1 MSHQNVCVVGGRE
14 WRVISLSSAMWCE
27 FMSLITWF
35 ELERLHN
42 SSRLQKGVCVGGGG
56 WVCVGGRVVGF
67 WFWIKSNKD
76 MYNIDFAHFL
86 KFLKNLYHQLTDD
99 DVAFIC
105 SG

>member
-42 SSRLQKGVCVGGGG
+42 SSRLQKGVRG
-56 WVCVGGRVVGF
+56 WLWLGLCG
-67 WFWIKSNKD
+67 W
-76 MYNIDFAHFL
+76 
-86 KFLKNLYHQLTDD
+86 
-99 DVAFIC
+99 
-105 SG
+105 